1 MADILKAGFGKGEIV
16 FPQEIFPVESF
27 IGVHDSPFARVMA
40 FQSGEMKMAIASL
53 EMVNV
58 PPKGIEMCRDIIA
71 DRTGTP
77 RGQIWIHITHAIA
90 TMHLP
95 GPKGPA
101 EKRPPLTER
110 DLEQQKMYYDALESA
125 VSKAAEQAAESFGDA
140 RIGWGTGRC
149 EVNVNRD
156 VETPYGWWTGHDPDG
171 VSNKKMTVLRVEDPA
186 GAPKGFLISY
196 GIKPCAIDNAGMQTK
211 DRQISADVC
220 GVCSR
225 MMEEKF
231 QAPALFCV
239 SAAGDQVPREQAWFE
254 EATESGSAARDFGV
268 EKGLEISER
277 LGSIMGQ
284 DAIGIAEQISC
295 MESEAPI
302 EHRTLS
308 FPWKKKAGKRR
319 SPGAPVKEYPVDGEC
334 MVEAEILTL
343 GDAAFVAEKPEVNC
357 QTELELIENSPFAH
371 TCLICMVN
379 GEMKYMPDRLAYE
392 RNTFECQSSMLQPG
406 AAEKFVEE
414 VAACLKTIH

>member
-27 IGVHDSPFARVMA
+27 IGVHDNPCARVMA
-40 FQSGEMKMAIASL
+40 FQSGDARMAIAAL

-58 PPKGIEMCRDIIA
+58 PPKGIDMCRDIIA

-77 RGQIWIHITHAIA
+77 REQIWIHITHAIA

-110 DLEQQKMYYDALESA
+110 DIEQQGMFYDALKAA
-125 VSKAAEQAAESFGDA
+125 VTKAAEQAAESFGEA
-140 RIGWGTGRC
+140 RIGWGAGRC
-149 EVNVNRD
+149 EVNMNRD
-156 VETPYGWWTGHDPDG
+156 VETPYGWWTGHNPEG
-171 VSNKKMTVLRVEDPA
+171 TSNKKMTILRVEGMD

-196 GIKPCAIDNAGMQTK
+196 GIKPCAIDNAGMETK
-211 DRQISADVC
+211 DRQISSDVC

-225 MMEEKF
+225 MMEERF
-231 QAPALFCV
+231 GAPALFCV

-254 EATESGSAARDFGV
+254 EATKEGSVARDFGV
-268 EKGLEISER
+268 AKGLEISER
-277 LGSIMGQ
+277 LGSVMGQ
-284 DAIGIAEQISC
+284 DAIGIAEQIAC
-295 MESEAPI
+295 TETEAQI
-302 EHRTLS
+302 RHRTLS
-308 FPWKKKAGKRR
+308 FLWTKKAGKRR
-319 SPGAPVKEYPVDGEC
+319 SPGAPVKEYPADGEC
-334 MVEAEILTL
+334 TVEAEILTL

-357 QTELELIENSPFAH
+357 QTELELIEKSPFAN

-392 RNTFECQSSMLQPG
+392 HNTFECQSSMLQPG

-414 VAACLKTIH
+414 VAACLQQMR

>member
-1 MADILKAGFGKGEIV
+1 MADILKAGFGKGKIV

-27 IGVHDSPFARVMA
+27 IGVHDDPCARVMA
-40 FQSGEMKMAIASL
+40 FQSGGARMAIAAL

-58 PPKGIEMCRDIIA
+58 PPKGIDMCRDIIA

-77 RGQIWIHITHAIA
+77 REQIWVHITHAIA

-110 DLEQQKMYYDALESA
+110 DIEQQNMFYDALKAA
-125 VSKAAEQAAESFGDA
+125 VTKAAEQAAESFGEA
-140 RIGWGTGRC
+140 RIGWGSGNC
-149 EVNVNRD
+149 EVNINRD
-156 VETPYGWWTGHDPDG
+156 VETPYGWWTGHNPEG
-171 VSNKKMTVLRVEDPA
+171 TSNKKMTILRVDDTN

-196 GIKPCAIDNAGMQTK
+196 GIKPCAIDNAGMETQ
-211 DRQISADVC
+211 DRQISSDVC

-225 MMEEKF
+225 MMEERF
-231 QAPALFCV
+231 GAPALFCV

-254 EATESGSAARDFGV
+254 EATEAGAVARDFGV
-268 EKGLEISER
+268 AKGLEISER
-277 LGSIMGQ
+277 LGSVMGQ
-284 DAIGIAEQISC
+284 DAIGIAEQIEC
-295 MESEAPI
+295 TETEAQI
-302 EHRTLS
+302 RHHTLS
-308 FPWKKKAGKRR
+308 FPWIKKAGKRR
-319 SPGAPVKEYPVDGEC
+319 SPGAPVKEYPADGEC
-334 MVEAEILTL
+334 TVEAEILTL

-357 QTELELIENSPFAH
+357 QTELELIEKSPFSN

-392 RNTFECQSSMLQPG
+392 HNTFECQSSMLQPG

-414 VAACLKTIH
+414 VAACLNEMH